1 MEACDRGDEPCCVN
15 TTIAV
20 DVLDVN
26 DNKPQILN
34 VPNECLSVLEVWPSL
49 HIQSV
54 AIFTSGV
61 LFLRL
66 VVVGVLSKRLETSYS
81 Q

>member
-49 HIQSV
+49 HN
-54 AIFTSGV
+54 
-61 LFLRL
+61 
-66 VVVGVLSKRLETSYS
+66 LSLYLPLEFCSS
-81 Q
+81 DW